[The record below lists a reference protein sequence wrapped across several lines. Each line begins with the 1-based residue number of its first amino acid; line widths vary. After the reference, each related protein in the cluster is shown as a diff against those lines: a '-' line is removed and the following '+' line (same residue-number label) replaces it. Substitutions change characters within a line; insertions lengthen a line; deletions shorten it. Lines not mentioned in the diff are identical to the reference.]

1 MKRILIATLFS
12 LAAAPALAV
21 TPSFNDHPEKDRA
34 QAAGVMGKAAADVGK
49 ATDNA
54 SKATTQQIPSAPNW

>member
-1 MKRILIATLFS
+1 MKRILIASLFT

-21 TPSFNDHPEKDRA
+21 TPSFNDHPEHDRA

-49 ATDNA
+49 ATA
-54 SKATTQQIPSAPNW
+54 YVGKATTQQIPSAPVW